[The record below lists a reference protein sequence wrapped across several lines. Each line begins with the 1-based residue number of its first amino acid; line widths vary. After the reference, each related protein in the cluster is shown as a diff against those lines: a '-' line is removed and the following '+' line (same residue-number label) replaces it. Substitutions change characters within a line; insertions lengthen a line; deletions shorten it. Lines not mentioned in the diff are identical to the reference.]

1 MKIGKLVVEGKNIRE
16 ISDILYYHK
25 DDDYINEP
33 YIYSVGDITI
43 LMRERYYVRIS
54 STLMS
59 VIILKFVNDNKVEIE
74 LVVSGGKEG
83 LLMWSWGAEKSE
95 NVDIVYQIISVCS
108 NNSWEITSME
118 PPNLMVSF
126 AEETINKIKEKIV
139 NPFKKL

>member
-25 DDDYINEP
+25 DEDYINEP
-33 YIYSVGDITI
+33 YIYSAGDITI
-43 LMRERYYVRIS
+43 LMRERYYARIT

-95 NVDIVYQIISVCS
+95 NVDMVNQIISVCS
-108 NNSWEITSME
+108 NNSWDIISME
-118 PPNLMVSF
+118 PKTSWNH
-126 AEETINKIKEKIV
+126 
-139 NPFKKL
+139 

>member
-1 MKIGKLVVEGKNIRE
+1 MKIGKLAVEGKNIRE

-33 YIYSVGDITI
+33 YIYSAGEITI
-43 LMRERYYVRIS
+43 LMRERYYARIS

-95 NVDIVYQIISVCS
+95 NVDIVNQIISVCS
-108 NNSWEITSME
+108 NNSWDITSME
-118 PPNLMVSF
+118 PKNLMESLTV
-126 AEETINKIKEKIV
+126 ETINKIKEKIV
-139 NPFKKL
+139 NPFKK